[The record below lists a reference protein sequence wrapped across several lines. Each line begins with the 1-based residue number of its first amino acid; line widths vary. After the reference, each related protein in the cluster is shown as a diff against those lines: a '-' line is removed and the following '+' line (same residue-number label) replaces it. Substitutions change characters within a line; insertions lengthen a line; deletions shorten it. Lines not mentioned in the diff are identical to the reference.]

1 MATFAINSLLN
12 YKTEKYIDTKNK
24 AVGVLH
30 RLFQLSVI
38 GYIIG
43 WVFIVKQGYQE
54 IDDAIQSSVITK
66 VKGTAVTNTSESG
79 LFVWGPE
86 EYVIPPQGEDVLFVV
101 TSFLETPNQKMGY
114 CAESYKVANARCS
127 VNKDCKKG
135 KMVESGHGVMSGK
148 CIRNNENSNGTC
160 EIFGWC
166 PTEKDIKPQKPLLKN
181 AENFTIYVKNFIQFP
196 KFSFSKSNIL
206 ETTDQSYL
214 KKCRYDKKQYPY
226 CPIFRLGDITRRAGC
241 NFQDMATLGGAIGIV
256 IQWDC
261 DLDKGTS
268 HCNPEYQFTRLDA
281 TVSNKSIAAGFNFRH
296 ARYFKNAAGESSR
309 SLYKVY
315 GIRFHILV
323 HGKAGKFAIVPLVVN
338 IGSGLAVMGAGTFF
352 CDIVLLYLT
361 TGRKSYKDKKF
372 EVLNQEKEK
381 KGENIQETCSN
392 GLSEGSL
399 ICRNCATKDMKNK
412 VEKDNQNS
420 VTCQLLSVRRSCPN
434 LISQV

>member
-1 MATFAINSLLN
+1 MATVAINSLLN

-79 LFVWGPE
+79 LLVWGPE
-86 EYVIPPQGEDVLFVV
+86 EYVIPPQVRTLLIFQTRLKPCTSHKVL
-101 TSFLETPNQKMGY
+101 
-114 CAESYKVANARCS
+114 NAHCC
-127 VNKDCKKG
+127 VDEDCKKG

-166 PTEKDIKPQKPLLKN
+166 PTEKNIKPQKPLLKN
-181 AENFTIYVKNFIQFP
+181 ADKFTIYIKNFIQFP

-214 KKCRYDKKQYPY
+214 KKCRYDEKQYPY

-256 IQWDC
+256 IQWNC

-281 TVSNKSIAAGFNFRH
+281 TVSNKSIATGFNFRH
-296 ARYFKNAAGESSR
+296 ARYFKNAAGESYR

-323 HGKAGKFAIVPLVVN
+323 YGKAGKFAIVPLVVN

-361 TGRKSYKDKKF
+361 TGKKSYKDQKF
-372 EVLNQEKEK
+372 EVLKYEKQHTVQMYTFLRFFSIL
-381 KGENIQETCSN
+381 KGPQYVCIENNEL
-392 GLSEGSL
+392 G
-399 ICRNCATKDMKNK
+399 
-412 VEKDNQNS
+412 
-420 VTCQLLSVRRSCPN
+420 
-434 LISQV
+434 

>member
-1 MATFAINSLLN
+1 KLQTKSCVMATVAINSLLN

-79 LFVWGPE
+79 LLVWGPE
-86 EYVIPPQGEDVLFVV
+86 EYVIPPQVRTLLIFQTRLKPCTADETL
-101 TSFLETPNQKMGY
+101 TSCFFCLLSK
-114 CAESYKVANARCS
+114 
-127 VNKDCKKG
+127 
-135 KMVESGHGVMSGK
+135 GVMSGK

-166 PTEKDIKPQKPLLKN
+166 PTEKNIKPQKPLLKN
-181 AENFTIYVKNFIQFP
+181 ADKFTIYIKNFIQFP

-214 KKCRYDKKQYPY
+214 KKCRYDEKQYPY

-256 IQWDC
+256 IQWNC

-281 TVSNKSIAAGFNFRH
+281 TVSNKSIATGFNFRH
-296 ARYFKNAAGESSR
+296 ARYFKNAAGESYR

-323 HGKAGKFAIVPLVVN
+323 YGKAGKFAIVPLVVN

-361 TGRKSYKDKKF
+361 TGKKSYKDQKF
-372 EVLNQEKEK
+372 EVLKYEKQHTVQMYTFLRFFSIL
-381 KGENIQETCSN
+381 KGPQYVCIENNEL
-392 GLSEGSL
+392 G
-399 ICRNCATKDMKNK
+399 
-412 VEKDNQNS
+412 
-420 VTCQLLSVRRSCPN
+420 
-434 LISQV
+434 

>member
-1 MATFAINSLLN
+1 M
-12 YKTEKYIDTKNK
+12 
-24 AVGVLH
+24 
-30 RLFQLSVI
+30 
-38 GYIIG
+38 
-43 WVFIVKQGYQE
+43 
-54 IDDAIQSSVITK
+54 
-66 VKGTAVTNTSESG
+66 
-79 LFVWGPE
+79 
-86 EYVIPPQGEDVLFVV
+86 
-101 TSFLETPNQKMGY
+101 
-114 CAESYKVANARCS
+114 
-127 VNKDCKKG
+127 
-135 KMVESGHGVMSGK
+135 
-148 CIRNNENSNGTC
+148 
-160 EIFGWC
+160 
-166 PTEKDIKPQKPLLKN
+166 
-181 AENFTIYVKNFIQFP
+181 
-196 KFSFSKSNIL
+196 
-206 ETTDQSYL
+206 
-214 KKCRYDKKQYPY
+214 
-226 CPIFRLGDITRRAGC
+226 
-241 NFQDMATLGGAIGIV
+241 

-296 ARYFKNAAGESSR
+296 AKYFKNAAGESYR

-361 TGRKSYKDKKF
+361 TGRKSYNDKKF

-399 ICRNCATKDMKNK
+399 ICRNCATKDMKDK

>member
-1 MATFAINSLLN
+1 QTKSCVMATAAINSLLN

-79 LFVWGPE
+79 LLVWGPE
-86 EYVIPPQGEDVLFVV
+86 EYVIPPQVRTLLLFQ
-101 TSFLETPNQKMGY
+101 TRLKPCTADETLTFFFFCCLLSK
-114 CAESYKVANARCS
+114 
-127 VNKDCKKG
+127 
-135 KMVESGHGVMSGK
+135 GVMSGK
-148 CIRNNENSNGTC
+148 CIRNNEKSNGTC

-166 PTEKDIKPQKPLLKN
+166 PTEKNIKPQKPLLKN
-181 AENFTIYVKNFIQFP
+181 AKNFTIYIKNFIQFP

-206 ETTDQSYL
+206 KTTDQSYL
-214 KKCRYDKKQYPY
+214 KKCRYDEKQYPY

-281 TVSNKSIAAGFNFRH
+281 TVSNKSIATGFNFRH
-296 ARYFKNAAGESSR
+296 ARYFKNAAGESYR

-323 HGKAGKFAIVPLVVN
+323 YGKAGKFAIVPLVVN

-361 TGRKSYKDKKF
+361 TG
-372 EVLNQEKEK
+372 
-381 KGENIQETCSN
+381 
-392 GLSEGSL
+392 
-399 ICRNCATKDMKNK
+399 KNMYNVK
-412 VEKDNQNS
+412 MTDTS
-420 VTCQLLSVRRSCPN
+420 TDPCGTP
-434 LISQV
+434 

>member
-1 MATFAINSLLN
+1 MKMSVRACTGTLVCSL
-12 YKTEKYIDTKNK
+12 
-24 AVGVLH
+24 
-30 RLFQLSVI
+30 
-38 GYIIG
+38 

-79 LFVWGPE
+79 LLVWGPE
-86 EYVIPPQGEDVLFVV
+86 EYVIPPQVRTLLIFQTRLKPCTADETLTSCLLF
-101 TSFLETPNQKMGY
+101 SF
-114 CAESYKVANARCS
+114 CH
-127 VNKDCKKG
+127 
-135 KMVESGHGVMSGK
+135 SGGK

-241 NFQDMATLGGAIGIV
+241 NFQDMATLGGPIGIV

-296 ARYFKNAAGESSR
+296 ARYFKNAAGESYR

-323 HGKAGKFAIVPLVVN
+323 HGKAGKFAIVPLVIN

-372 EVLNQEKEK
+372 EVLKYEK
-381 KGENIQETCSN
+381 QHTS
-392 GLSEGSL
+392 
-399 ICRNCATKDMKNK
+399 TD
-412 VEKDNQNS
+412 VD
-420 VTCQLLSVRRSCPN
+420 
-434 LISQV
+434 IS

>member
-1 MATFAINSLLN
+1 MTCIVSRG
-12 YKTEKYIDTKNK
+12 
-24 AVGVLH
+24 VGYV
-30 RLFQLSVI
+30 
-38 GYIIG
+38 

-79 LFVWGPE
+79 LLVWGPE
-86 EYVIPPQGEDVLFVV
+86 EYVIPPQVRTLLIFQTRLKPCTADETLTSCLLF
-101 TSFLETPNQKMGY
+101 SF
-114 CAESYKVANARCS
+114 CH
-127 VNKDCKKG
+127 
-135 KMVESGHGVMSGK
+135 SGGK

-241 NFQDMATLGGAIGIV
+241 NFQDMATLGGPIGIV

-296 ARYFKNAAGESSR
+296 ARYFKNAAGESYR

-323 HGKAGKFAIVPLVVN
+323 HGKAGKFAIVPLVIN

-372 EVLNQEKEK
+372 EVLKYEK
-381 KGENIQETCSN
+381 QHTS
-392 GLSEGSL
+392 
-399 ICRNCATKDMKNK
+399 TD
-412 VEKDNQNS
+412 VD
-420 VTCQLLSVRRSCPN
+420 
-434 LISQV
+434 IS